1 MKNELIP
8 LRKQNLQITFKKNYY
23 CTHTAQ
29 RTTSVNRENTLDFFS
44 SKVNFKMDNV
54 STRDEEF
61 SVKVV
66 SAL

>member
-1 MKNELIP
+1 M
-8 LRKQNLQITFKKNYY
+8 
-23 CTHTAQ
+23 
-29 RTTSVNRENTLDFFS
+29 TSVNMENRLDFFS
-44 SKVNFKMDNV
+44 AKVNFKMDNV